1 MRWVQD
7 QILDLFPEDGEQLIQ
22 RGGLQITTTLDY
34 EMQQRAEAAIQENYS
49 NILDL

>member
-7 QILDLFPEDGEQLIQ
+7 QILDLFPEDGEQLMQ

-34 EMQQRAEAAIQENYS
+34 EMQQRAETAIEENYRDIVS
-49 NILDL
+49 L

>member
-1 MRWVQD
+1 VRRVQD
-7 QILDLFPEDGEQLIQ
+7 QILDLFPEDGEQLMQ

-34 EMQQRAEAAIQENYS
+34 EMQQWAEIAIQENYR